1 MKIRM
6 WSDRKTNDYKFVD
19 KVLNNYFQTTGTKML
34 IHKFVGHYDEEG
46 NVSKRKIQDLLFME
60 SRDRHYSNEIYEM
73 YGIYQMSDSDFELS
87 QFGFFNIDT
96 MFLDFH
102 LNTHVEQLG
111 RKLASGD
118 VIELVHL
125 RDDMLESGEG
135 AMNAY
140 FVVEDAKRS
149 AEGYD
154 ARWLPHI
161 WRVRVKKMS
170 ASREYN
176 DILENS
182 ETSGL
187 EQLMGQ
193 YNRLKEINEGVV
205 AEAEEEV
212 PYADSYNDWEYKPHL
227 DGAIDFDKDLDI
239 ESIDRGSIFPVDAVD
254 GDYFIRN
261 DYDPMQLFKKVENKW
276 VIVNMEELHRKW
288 TRGHAVQDHFVNNDR
303 KTEVD
308 GEVRAERTYIT
319 KPIDIPIDDS

>member
-1 MKIRM
+1 MKLKM
-6 WSDRKTNDYKFVD
+6 WADRKSNDYKFVD
-19 KVLNNYFQTTGTKML
+19 RILSNYFETSGTKML
-34 IHKFVGHYDEEG
+34 IHKFVGHYDEDG
-46 NVSKRKIQDLLFME
+46 NVNKNKVQDLLFME
-60 SRDRHYSNEIYEM
+60 SRDRHYAKEIYEM

-102 LNTHVEQLG
+102 LNYHVEQLG
-111 RKLASGD
+111 RKLSSGD

-125 RDDMLESGEG
+125 RDDMLESDEG

-170 ASREYN
+170 NSREYN
-176 DILENS
+176 DVMENS
-182 ETSGL
+182 ETGL

-193 YNRLKEINEGVV
+193 YRRLQEVNQGLVD
-205 AEAEEEV
+205 EAEEEV
-212 PYADSYNDWEYKPHL
+212 PFANATNDYEYRPEL
-227 DGAIDFDKDLDI
+227 DGAIEVDDDLDI
-239 ESIDRGSIFPVDAVD
+239 ETIPKGGIFPEDAVS
-254 GDYFIRN
+254 GDYFIRT
-261 DYDPMQLFKKVENKW
+261 DYEPMQLFKRVDSKW
-276 VIVNMEELHRKW
+276 VLVNLEDINTKW
-288 TRGHAVQDHFVNNDR
+288 TRGHAVQDHFVDNDR

-319 KPIDIPIDDS
+319 KPLDLPVDD